1 MSYLKDL
8 SIVTIGVLI
17 ALVISNFKENNQAKK
32 YQIASIET
40 VKHEVEKNHTELRKA
55 VEQQIR
61 ALDTIYKYSDDH
73 ISLFDLLHKTGGLQ
87 FPTLSN
93 TGLEFYTKNQI
104 SSIDSIDFK
113 MISTLIQMN
122 KLSDHIDTKL
132 EKLMD
137 FLSPNVYVDSKESK
151 VMTINYLCNA
161 LDSEKLLMNSYENF
175 IDEYIKTVHN
185 K

>member
-61 ALDTIYKYSDDH
+61 VLDTIYKYSDDH